1 MEVTLR
7 VDDVDETTT
16 SGIDSPTILQ
26 REITTAIAVQ
36 SGETIVLG
44 GLIRED
50 NEVADSG
57 VPFFKDIPGLG
68 VLFRNERTAKTKTEL
83 VVMITPSAIAN
94 PAEARQVTEEYK
106 SKLGGIDLSAI
117 R

>member
-1 MEVTLR
+1 MRAL
-7 VDDVDETTT
+7 
-16 SGIDSPTILQ
+16 GIDSPTILQ
-26 REITTAIAVQ
+26 REITTAVAVQ

-50 NEVADSG
+50 KEVADHG
-57 VPFFKDIPGLG
+57 VPFLKDIPGLG
-68 VLFRNERTAKTKTEL
+68 VLFRNQRTAKSKTEL

-94 PAEARQVTEEYK
+94 STEARKVTEEYK
-106 SKLGGIDLSAI
+106 SKLGGVDLSSI

>member
-1 MEVTLR
+1 MDVTQR

-26 REITTAIAVQ
+26 REITTAVAVQ

-50 NEVADSG
+50 KEVADSG
-57 VPFFKDIPGLG
+57 VPFLKDIPGIG
-68 VLFRNERTAKTKTEL
+68 YLFSSERTATSKTEL

-94 PAEARQVTEEYK
+94 PSEARGVTQEYK
-106 SKLGGIDLSAI
+106 NKLRGVDLSGI
-117 R
+117 K